1 MKNNFW
7 AKSNGVSLGQHIAD
21 VLQGIEILRQGGRRM
36 SLRNGGWHSNMPPS
50 SMTSV
55 K

>member
-21 VLQGIEILRQGGRRM
+21 VLQGIDTASREAGGC
-36 SLRNGGWHSNMPPS
+36 P
-50 SMTSV
+50 
-55 K
+55 